1 MPLLTFD
8 IIEGRSESE
17 IKTLLDAAHRAVVQ
31 AFKVPERDRYQI
43 VHENKAHHMIIED
56 TGLGLTRS
64 REVVVVR
71 VYTSPRSEAQKQLF
85 YATLQAELEEHC
97 GLSGDELGNQ
107 QPQRG
112 LEFCSR
118 RGAVHHRRTLALA
131 AMGLAHDGFPG
142 APGRRRPFSCIDEPI
157 QRLFHQPLAPL
168 IVSSKLPFRRR
179 RFIDIIETDNTH
191 R

>member
-8 IIEGRSESE
+8 IIEGRSENE

-85 YATLQAELEEHC
+85 YATLLAELREHC
-97 GLSGDELGNQ
+97 GLSGDDLMISVISNHKGDWSFGCGVAQYITGEL
-107 QPQRG
+107 
-112 LEFCSR
+112 
-118 RGAVHHRRTLALA
+118 
-131 AMGLAHDGFPG
+131 
-142 APGRRRPFSCIDEPI
+142 
-157 QRLFHQPLAPL
+157 
-168 IVSSKLPFRRR
+168 
-179 RFIDIIETDNTH
+179 
-191 R
+191 